1 MTYGSNRSS
10 KTASNAI
17 ANKKRNDMP
26 EFNGIG
32 SLPNV
37 PLQGGLG
44 EIWGGGRKQSTFS
57 WNQPKAGYRG
67 VADEPLADNY
77 AYLYNSFVNKKDSV
91 TPQEFM
97 RRVARSR
104 PESLGDMMPSA
115 PGFAARNQANL
126 ASQMGIDPLSEEY
139 AQILLGKRPDAF
151 SLIRGNDPLSGVNLG
166 IVGGTGATIAQP
178 PQADP
183 LMQQRRQMP
192 AQFERMVPGVGGYGG
207 GDFMPVANEG
217 PQGQG
222 QFGPPEGFAPQMM
235 APPQPQYA
243 PPQYMPP
250 QQMYPPVPQYTQP
263 QPRST
268 GDQNIYSR
276 LDDMMLA
283 GMDNKTIYDQ
293 YRQDDWTRD
302 RAARGWDMFAGGVLN
317 PLASMF
323 VRDPAARNRMMQSG
337 NQQAYRYDNMRQL
350 RNNERQAQFNEDRY
364 YTDMRMA
371 NDPNSFEN
379 WAKQQE
385 LQTGRM
391 NANNGLMSQQGLAQ
405 WRMMQDQN
413 ADDNRNRQWLA
424 DYNTAAQR
432 AQQLAAMAE
441 YRRGMLSLGKERN
454 QIAGQNAQTQASRA
468 ASLNTTDDKRRAL
481 IDNQIE
487 KIQQDI
493 DDAILSGDLAR
504 AKSGME
510 YIDVMRQM
518 YAIDE
523 KGNPKVDA
531 QGFAQAKLPPP
542 KPATAKKAEKK
553 KGLLDGLMPQAKP
566 AQSTQPNPANPIPAN
581 RAAATKPPMS
591 KAELEKLLKAKGWM

>member
-44 EIWGGGRKQSTFS
+44 EIWGGGRKQMGFT
-57 WNQPKAGYRG
+57 WKQPKAGYRG
-67 VADEPLADNY
+67 EADDPLAVNY
-77 AYLYNSFVNKKDSV
+77 GDLYKRFANKKD
-91 TPQEFM
+91 TPTPDEFS
-97 RRVARSR
+97 RRIAVPRV
-104 PESLGDMMPSA
+104 ESLDELQVGERGLYGRM
-115 PGFAARNQANL
+115 QANL
-126 ASQMGIDPLSEEY
+126 ASQIGIDPLSEEY

-166 IVGGTGATIAQP
+166 MVGGTGATIAQP

-217 PQGQG
+217 PQAQG
-222 QFGPPEGFAPQMM
+222 QFGPPEGFAPQMV
-235 APPQPQYA
+235 APPQPQYM

-263 QPRST
+263 QPKSV

-283 GMDNKTIYDQ
+283 GMNNKTIYDQ

-350 RNNERQAQFNEDRY
+350 RNNERQAQFNEDKY

-385 LQTGRM
+385 LQTSRM

-413 ADDNRNRQWLA
+413 ADLERQRKTERDSNDFDIRNRQLEA
-424 DYNTAAQR
+424 MSAYRQG
-432 AQQLAAMAE
+432 QLA
-441 YRRGMLSLGKERN
+441 LGDIRN
-454 QIAGQNAQTQASRA
+454 KISQQNANTTASRA
-468 ASLNTTDDKRRAL
+468 ASLNSVDAKRQQL
-481 IDNQIE
+481 MNSQID

-493 DDAILSGDLAR
+493 EDAVLRGDLNR
-504 AKSGME
+504 VKSRLDE
-510 YIDVMRQM
+510 INTLRQM

-531 QGFAQAKLPPP
+531 QGFAQAKLPAP
-542 KPATAKKAEKK
+542 KSATAKKAEKK
-553 KGLLDGLMPQAKP
+553 KGLLDGLIPQAKP
-566 AQSTQPNPANPIPAN
+566 AQSTQPNPANPIPAK
-581 RAAATKPPMS
+581 RATAAKPPMS
-591 KAELEKLLKAKGWM
+591 RAELEKLLKAKGLM